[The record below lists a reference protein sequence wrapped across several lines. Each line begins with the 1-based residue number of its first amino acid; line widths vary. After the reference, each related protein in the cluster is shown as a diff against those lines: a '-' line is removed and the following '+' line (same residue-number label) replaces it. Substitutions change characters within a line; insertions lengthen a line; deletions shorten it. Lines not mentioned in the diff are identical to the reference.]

1 MHHKKLSQ
9 DNLNSYST
17 HHLTLQELAAHAAA
31 LRTAGDTMCLHSPPT
46 SPPNRSTLL
55 TAMLS
60 THVAIDVST
69 KLHPT
74 TRLAKLQIELA
85 LVMLC
90 LWPWQSG

>member
-1 MHHKKLSQ
+1 MSAF
-9 DNLNSYST
+9 S
-17 HHLTLQELAAHAAA
+17 AHQA
-31 LRTAGDTMCLHSPPT
+31 
-46 SPPNRSTLL
+46 NRSTLL

-60 THVAIDVST
+60 THAAIDVST
-69 KLHPT
+69 KLHLT